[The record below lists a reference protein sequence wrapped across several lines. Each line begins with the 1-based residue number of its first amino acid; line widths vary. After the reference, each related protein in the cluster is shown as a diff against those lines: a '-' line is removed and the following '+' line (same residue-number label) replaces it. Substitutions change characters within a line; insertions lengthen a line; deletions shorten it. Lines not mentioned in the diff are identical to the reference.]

1 MQASV
6 LTSQALPATNRT
18 RRGRG
23 QNRSRESTYAR
34 YMVLSSGVDRP
45 NKSASSRTD
54 CVASA
59 SVFASLSDVDAV
71 ECIRNGAARI
81 IDKQTQAASE
91 GALGLSRLK
100 IDRAVK
106 AGYREIRGGR

>member
-1 MQASV
+1 
-6 LTSQALPATNRT
+6 
-18 RRGRG
+18 
-23 QNRSRESTYAR
+23 
-34 YMVLSSGVDRP
+34 
-45 NKSASSRTD
+45 
-54 CVASA
+54 
-59 SVFASLSDVDAV
+59 V